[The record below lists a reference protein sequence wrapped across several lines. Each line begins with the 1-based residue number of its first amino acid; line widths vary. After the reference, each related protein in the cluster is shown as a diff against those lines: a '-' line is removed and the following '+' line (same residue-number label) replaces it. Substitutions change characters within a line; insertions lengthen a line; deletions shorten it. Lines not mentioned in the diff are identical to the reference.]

1 MKEGCI
7 NLDYNKF
14 RIWVGRIFGILFLVF
29 AQNNLNYYALLVMA
43 VGISIRLW
51 ATGYIHKDK
60 EVTTAGPYKLL
71 RHPLYLG
78 NFIEGLGFA
87 LFANVW
93 QLTVL
98 YIPVFLLVYY
108 KKMRL
113 EEQYLR
119 KEFGN
124 KYDTYQKTTPMFIP
138 DLTKLF
144 QKDAVSFN
152 WHNVSQNRE
161 HLNALGVVIV
171 LAVFTLY
178 QSNIGLLKDTVLLA
192 FQ

>member
-1 MKEGCI
+1 M
-7 NLDYNKF
+7 DYNKF

-29 AQNNLNYYALLVMA
+29 AQNNLNYYALAIMA

-93 QLTVL
+93 QLTAL
-98 YIPVFLLVYY
+98 YVPVFLLVYY
-108 KKMRL
+108 KKMKL

-119 KEFGN
+119 KEFGDN
-124 KYDTYQKTTPMFIP
+124 YDTYQKTTPMFIP